1 MAFGQDEQKEFPALD
16 IECTELSTSD
26 NALLSSASGGS
37 NADSDQVAN
46 MMDFAYDGQVPPVPS
61 LVLVSADGI
70 TQATDEPMQTTA
82 TEEPTRR
89 LRPFSGLAPQPK
101 RFFRSFWRGLS
112 KRAVSREQLKSCM
125 DE

>member
-70 TQATDEPMQTTA
+70 TQAA
-82 TEEPTRR
+82 SHR
-89 LRPFSGLAPQPK
+89 
-101 RFFRSFWRGLS
+101 
-112 KRAVSREQLKSCM
+112 
-125 DE
+125 